1 MFIAEEWVKD
11 AQNKARVEANL
22 HAETNKALG
31 IAEQKNK
38 KLTAKLIAEEREQ
51 KSAKVGLKNAQDQ
64 VEK

>member
-11 AQNKARVEANL
+11 TQNKARVEANL
-22 HAETNKALG
+22 HAETNKALS